1 MVKGKGSGRLRNQKA
16 GDGREERRKKLHF
29 KLKKDPDFLRD
40 YDRIIREPEQAGIVQ
55 KVPVEETTSH
65 VDKEQVYY

>member
-1 MVKGKGSGRLRNQKA
+1 
-16 GDGREERRKKLHF
+16 
-29 KLKKDPDFLRD
+29 LKKDPDFLRD